1 MKIDTPLP
9 EPERGVFETML
20 VLTGRPVELD
30 PHLARMEASLSEL
43 YGLSLPPDAREL
55 VFAAAADTELGR
67 LRLDV
72 SPQDGNGVRVADVD
86 PALVF
91 PPFGAGLELRPVEV
105 PGWNG
110 AHKWADRRLLEHADA
125 EAGGDGP
132 AAGGGR
138 GRARDLAREP
148 VRGVRRGAR
157 HAAARRAHPA
167 GRDPGAGDRG
177 GARPRASRCARSR
190 CRSSA
195 CGDADELF
203 ATGAVRGV
211 EPVRAVYGMRDWLE
225 GSITPRGGRRA
236 ARPLV
241 RLSRPGGY
249 SPSRARRA
257 GRSGGAASARCRP
270 GR

>member
-20 VLTGRPVELD
+20 VLTGKPVELD
-30 PHLARMEASLSEL
+30 PHLARMEASLSDL
-43 YGLSLPPDAREL
+43 YGLKLPPDARDL

-86 PALVF
+86 AALVF

-110 AHKWADRRLLEHADA
+110 AHKWADRRLLERADA

-132 AAGGGR
+132 
-138 GRARDLAREP
+138 LLVE
-148 VRGVRRGAR
+148 
-157 HAAARRAHPA
+157 
-167 GRDPGAGDRG
+167 AGDVLETSRGSLFAAFG
-177 GARPRASRCARSR
+177 GALVTPPLDGRILPGVTRALAIEVARAEGIEVR
-190 CRSSA
+190 EEPLPLERL
-195 CGDADELF
+195 GDADELF

-211 EPVRAVYGMRDWLE
+211 EPVRAVYGVRDWLE
-225 GSITPRGGRRA
+225 GSITPRVA
-236 ARPLV
+236 AAL
-241 RLSRPGGY
+241 
-249 SPSRARRA
+249 RARWFD
-257 GRSGGAASARCRP
+257 
-270 GR
+270 